1 MDEGKNTH
9 EELFWIKDENR
20 NTNRKDI
27 RWFEE
32 MLTFDTLREAE
43 EWVMSDAYNK
53 IGGDQFDGYWTGD
66 PKLAFALVYNLTR
79 LKTLGDA
86 TFNDIY
92 ADEEERDGQTIFKV
106 WVS

>member
-1 MDEGKNTH
+1 MDEEKNTH
-9 EELFWIKDENR
+9 REIFWVKDENR
-20 NTNRKDI
+20 NVNLQDI

-53 IGGDQFDGYWTGD
+53 VGGRQFDGYLTSD
-66 PKLAFALVYNLTR
+66 PKLAFVLVYNLTR
-79 LKTLGDA
+79 LKTLGRA
-86 TFNDIY
+86 SFNNIY
-92 ADEEERDGQTIFKV
+92 ADEKEKDGQTLFMV